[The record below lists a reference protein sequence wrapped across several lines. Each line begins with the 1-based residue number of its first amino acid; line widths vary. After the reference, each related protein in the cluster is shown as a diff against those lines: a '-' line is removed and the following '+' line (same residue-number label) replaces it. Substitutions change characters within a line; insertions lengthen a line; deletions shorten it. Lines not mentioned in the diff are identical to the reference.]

1 MNLNP
6 NQPDLPQDADP
17 IDEALLDEALAEP
30 TPAELEAKILELT
43 DPQMLSLLDEA
54 LAPEAVPDGLT
65 QRILAA
71 TTAGLSHVE
80 AHDESPAVVARIGPS
95 VFRYAA
101 AAAIALA
108 VGLGVYYINQGPE
121 GTNSTIATSV
131 VTPSGTVDDTN
142 DDSLPDWMGDD
153 QFASTGYF
161 DSATSPLE
169 DVLEEA
175 ADSLEGVSIT
185 RDTLWAELDAYEQ
198 FLDDIES

>member
-6 NQPDLPQDADP
+6 NQTDLPQDAGP
-17 IDEALLDEALAEP
+17 IDEALLDEALSEP

-71 TTAGLSHVE
+71 TTPAD
-80 AHDESPAVVARIGPS
+80 AHAESPAVLARIGPAT
-95 VFRYAA
+95 FRYAA

-108 VGLGVYYINQGPE
+108 VGLGVWFANQDPSV
-121 GTNSTIATSV
+121 NDAPIANV
-131 VTPSGTVDDTN
+131 IDTPDTTTDDT
-142 DDSLPDWMGDD
+142 LPDWLTDD
-153 QFASTGYF
+153 QFASNDAYF
-161 DSATSPLE
+161 QDATDALEDAAGSLE
-169 DVLEEA
+169 DVT
-175 ADSLEGVSIT
+175 IT

-198 FLDDIES
+198 FLNDFES